1 MDTKLKIALG
11 AVVGGGLGYA
21 YYYYIGCASGTCAMT
36 SSPYISVLYGA
47 ALGVLFNF
55 PSKKKSKDKAEEEK

>member
-21 YYYYIGCASGTCAMT
+21 YYYYIGCASGTCAIT

-47 ALGVLFNF
+47 ALGILFNV
-55 PSKKKSKDKAEEEK
+55 PTRKKAKAKKEEEK